1 MPLFY
6 EKLAPWEQRKEH
18 YSMIQLGKDVKEQTE
33 VLNQQTKAMIAA
45 QLASAKA
52 VIASQERIAEGIDAV
67 AYGVERVEQG
77 IFELKSAFEW
87 GISEV
92 VWQIEQNRT
101 VLKDILEILMAPLD
115 TQARE
120 RRKRAEEAYANGWIE
135 DAEEEFLASEQLNRF
150 DFSIHMSLGMIYLF
164 HIIDK
169 RKALAYFEKAAKY
182 ARPKSSFHVSY
193 ALLYKALIH
202 FDMGNA
208 EEAEQASSEAV
219 ELSPDF
225 AEALYQNAQYNAQL
239 SNVKKSVA
247 NLGKAIRSDRLYCL
261 KADKDEL
268 FDPIRKDVDALL
280 ERLRNE
286 EGKKAAD
293 SLAKL
298 SEKQKALVPV
308 VVDLSKEK
316 FIDASPFA
324 EFSNEAER
332 DLKTANA
339 KALRNS
345 YFDFRE
351 VNDNLAPTIRT
362 RQADLVSD
370 LQKTLEEIVQIGEN
384 NLAEATKERDE
395 KSRKL
400 GDSLVGMLFLAFI
413 VQYFI
418 TYIIYFN
425 HYVLPMQGNITS
437 STTLAITIIGLPF
450 YALPVI
456 GRLGG
461 IQLLFNFL
469 TNTGAQWE
477 RMAGFWSVLC
487 FVAAI
492 ARYYYLQKSL
502 KNKTKEEVSKQGSL
516 QQRASIYLTR
526 LKAF

>member
-77 IFELKSAFEW
+77 ISELKSAFEW

-208 EEAEQASSEAV
+208 EEAERVSSEAV

-239 SNVKKSVA
+239 SNVKKSVV
-247 NLGKAIRSDRLYCL
+247 NLEKAIRSDRLYCL

-268 FDPIRKDVDALL
+268 FDPIRSEVDALF

-298 SEKQKALVPV
+298 SERQKALVSV
-308 VVDLSKEK
+308 VDDLSKEK

-324 EFSNEAER
+324 ESSYEAER
-332 DLKTANA
+332 KLKTANA
-339 KALRNS
+339 KTSRNS
-345 YFDFRE
+345 YFDFMDVTE
-351 VNDNLAPTIRT
+351 HMAPTIRT

-370 LQKTLEEIVQIGEN
+370 LQKALEEIVHSAEKTVSEKIEEDQNPFFKILFVLAGIQIVMIIGSFFN
-384 NLAEATKERDE
+384 AGISGILLHAIFSAIPIF
-395 KSRKL
+395 SHI
-400 GDSLVGMLFLAFI
+400 VGI
-413 VQYFI
+413 K
-418 TYIIYFN
+418 IIYT
-425 HYVLPMQGNITS
+425 Y
-437 STTLAITIIGLPF
+437 LA
-450 YALPVI
+450 
-456 GRLGG
+456 GG
-461 IQLLFNFL
+461 KLSASDN
-469 TNTGAQWE
+469 N
-477 RMAGFWSVLC
+477 
-487 FVAAI
+487 I
-492 ARYYYLQKSL
+492 ARLLIVYFCVAVLFCIF
-502 KNKTKEEVSKQGSL
+502 NKISVKREVAQHKSL
-516 QQRASIYLTR
+516 QQHAAIYLKR
-526 LKAF
+526 LNTF